1 MKSKQ
6 CHLFEMS
13 AHTSP
18 LTLNLS
24 VYKEAHAVDDVF
36 NVEMN
41 SWILEH

>member
-6 CHLFEMS
+6 CYLFEMS

-24 VYKEAHAVDDVF
+24 IYKEAHAVDDVF
-36 NVEMN
+36 NEN
-41 SWILEH
+41 LDFRALI